1 MACSPRGFAAQ
12 VHAVKF
18 YSNWLPLKNEDAHTA
33 LVFGFLR
40 HAPVDLALNP
50 WLKEI
55 LGRDVLAARLE
66 PMAFWPR
73 FPSMLGDQHVTE
85 PDLAFPIDAGE
96 GSPCWVIVEAKPQY
110 MQHTAD
116 QLSREVIDTVRGTG
130 ALRVALIMVGAYLG
144 PPAERQEWE
153 SSIRRQLHESGL
165 PGVNAELF
173 YSSWARLGA
182 HVEHC
187 GHTHSDW
194 AAYAEDVLTHLQD
207 KGLLGYK
214 GPPMFEGLDGL
225 SVPNVIEGYNRVILA
240 ARQFFLALHGESRF
254 QALGLRPLGTKGFEM
269 LRDDP
274 SSVLTQ
280 YQDWFTTTTLI
291 SPYTRAGWSADRG
304 TFAAFF
310 FDQDGAYLVAG
321 AFSAATRAD
330 LAATFAESDESQEL
344 TNEHLRDTAAPDLD
358 TTSVGGQNQFRY
370 AARNW
375 GAGSPTEDVE
385 WTLGCL
391 EAAASIWDQAPASP
405 G

>member
-1 MACSPRGFAAQ
+1 MWGCLIGRPDLVLDSMACSPRGFAAQ

-50 WLKEI
+50 WLKGI

-73 FPSMLGDQHVTE
+73 FPSMLGDQHITE

-96 GSPCWVIVEAKPQY
+96 GNPCWVIVEAKPQY

-130 ALRVALIMVGAYLG
+130 AQRVALIMVGADLG
-144 PPAERQEWE
+144 PPAEHQEWE

-187 GHTHSDW
+187 GQTDPDW
-194 AAYAEDVLTHLQD
+194 CCDLWEPRALRCCATIGPDAVS
-207 KGLLGYK
+207 GLVH
-214 GPPMFEGLDGL
+214 D
-225 SVPNVIEGYNRVILA
+225 
-240 ARQFFLALHGESRF
+240 HH
-254 QALGLRPLGTKGFEM
+254 
-269 LRDDP
+269 
-274 SSVLTQ
+274 
-280 YQDWFTTTTLI
+280 LI

-330 LAATFAESDESQEL
+330 FAATFAESDESQEL
-344 TNEHLRDTAAPDLD
+344 TNEHLRDTVAPDLD
-358 TTSVGGQNQFRY
+358 TTSVGRQNQFRY
-370 AARNW
+370 APRNW
-375 GAGSPTEDVE
+375 GAGSPPEDVE

-391 EAAASIWDQAPASP
+391 EAAVSIWDQAPASP
-405 G
+405 AGGEPHDT